1 MRRLFPATF
10 LALLALA
17 AAQEAQ
23 SQEGDLTGTWE
34 ISWETQR
41 GATTS
46 TFTFTQ
52 TENAF
57 TGVAQ
62 MMMGGRPGGG
72 GGGGGTREVEITDG
86 KIDGNNITFS
96 MAMGMGE
103 RSMTFTFTGTVT
115 GDTME
120 GTMSTARGENPFTG
134 TRKEG

>member
-1 MRRLFPATF
+1 MRRIIPFSF
-10 LALLALA
+10 LALLLLA
-17 AAQEAQ
+17 GVQQVQAQV
-23 SQEGDLTGTWE
+23 DLTGTWE
-34 ISWETQR
+34 ISWENPR
-41 GATTS
+41 GTTTT

-52 TENAF
+52 EENAF

-62 MMMGGRPGGG
+62 MAMMGRPGGG
-72 GGGGGTREVEITDG
+72 GGGETREVEITDG

-134 TRKEG
+134 QRKEG